1 MILVNTG
8 VLCRHLEQILA
19 CVVYAVC
26 TARDNGLRFSMLYE
40 YYQQHY
46 PTSVLFQSVLLTLPL
61 NLDPQETPPTPGQEA
76 TGSIEDLYCQV
87 SLT

>member
-1 MILVNTG
+1 MDHEKA
-8 VLCRHLEQILA
+8 LCRVERQ
-19 CVVYAVC
+19 VYENCHDPGQHWRV
-26 TARDNGLRFSMLYE
+26 NGLRFSMLYE